1 MKEEKKVT
9 GDEGG
14 EEDEERKEEE
24 ERLVRGVEAGRL
36 IACDKLLV
44 IWWGQETLCDDR
56 DYPERGGQREE
67 ARFEERGKRKGKKLK
82 TESKERV

>member
-14 EEDEERKEEE
+14 EEDEGRKEEE

-44 IWWGQETLCDDR
+44 I
-56 DYPERGGQREE
+56 
-67 ARFEERGKRKGKKLK
+67 
-82 TESKERV
+82 